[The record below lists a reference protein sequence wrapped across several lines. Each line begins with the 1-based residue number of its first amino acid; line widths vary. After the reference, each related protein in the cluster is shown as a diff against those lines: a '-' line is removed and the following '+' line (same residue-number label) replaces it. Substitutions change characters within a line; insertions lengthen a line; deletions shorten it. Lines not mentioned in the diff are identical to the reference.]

1 MPQTAMATTLSFD
14 YQMADDNNYKNK
26 SPNQT
31 VRTFSLARQGSERVI
46 V

>member
-1 MPQTAMATTLSFD
+1 MVTVIMLLFV
-14 YQMADDNNYKNK
+14 YQMVDNNNYKNK
-26 SPNQT
+26 SPNQM